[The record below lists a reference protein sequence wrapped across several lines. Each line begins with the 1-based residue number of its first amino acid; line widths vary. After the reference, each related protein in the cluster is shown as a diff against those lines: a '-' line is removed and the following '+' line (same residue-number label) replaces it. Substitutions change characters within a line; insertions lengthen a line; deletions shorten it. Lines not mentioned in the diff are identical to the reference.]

1 MKTNSAEKKQA
12 LIEELEESDTD
23 GLRNVLELL
32 DEYTV
37 TPPSPGA
44 TDRMVDAL
52 MPVLQ
57 EQASAKTASA
67 VAEKRPDMPA
77 LLHLRLAISQ
87 TRLFSVP
94 FICLSILLLVCGMGL
109 TAVLN
114 GEMVYFLSNAAPLLG
129 VLTILYQFRAEYNH
143 MDELES
149 ACPYTPAQMASA
161 RLLVVLGYDILLC
174 LAVTPFIG
182 QPEYSS
188 WQVIIHWLAPL
199 LLTLGIALI
208 GSIPLGLWG
217 GCLMS
222 TAVWVANMMESKD
235 DKGILAALL
244 PAMPVMYIDLTCIV
258 LGLALLAVSIGHLS
272 HSGTRS

>member
-12 LIEELEESDTD
+12 VSEELEESDTD
-23 GLRNVLELL
+23 GLRNVRELL
-32 DEYTV
+32 DEYTG
-37 TPPSPGA
+37 TPPSTDE

-57 EQASAKTASA
+57 EQETSKAASAAAK
-67 VAEKRPDMPA
+67 KRPDMPA

-94 FICLSILLLVCGMGL
+94 FICLSILPLVCGMGL

-149 ACPYTPAQMASA
+149 ACPYTPA
-161 RLLVVLGYDILLC
+161 
-174 LAVTPFIG
+174 
-182 QPEYSS
+182 
-188 WQVIIHWLAPL
+188 
-199 LLTLGIALI
+199 
-208 GSIPLGLWG
+208 
-217 GCLMS
+217 
-222 TAVWVANMMESKD
+222 
-235 DKGILAALL
+235 
-244 PAMPVMYIDLTCIV
+244 
-258 LGLALLAVSIGHLS
+258 
-272 HSGTRS
+272 